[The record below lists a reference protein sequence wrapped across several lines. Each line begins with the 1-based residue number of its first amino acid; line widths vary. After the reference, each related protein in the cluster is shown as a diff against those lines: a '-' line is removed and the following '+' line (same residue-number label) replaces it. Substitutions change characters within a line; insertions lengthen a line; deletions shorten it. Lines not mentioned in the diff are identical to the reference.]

1 MTSIVPLL
9 FGIDPDETWEFVPE
23 VARAAGQSKSS
34 FSLKAP
40 SLSLATKREH
50 LLSTKAAEIRA
61 AVPGLADQISEF
73 FGKDWK
79 LPADADESLKAQFI
93 DLIGR
98 WTRAWSD
105 ASKAHEKE
113 EQAIDAEYLSTCVVG
128 WDGLPSRSGKLLEFD
143 RLKDRIPEVIRGA
156 LREEIIG
163 AISKGATLTAEEH
176 EGLPST
182 PAS

>member
-1 MTSIVPLL
+1 MASVAPLL

-23 VARAAGQSKSS
+23 VARAAGQSKPS

-40 SLSLATKREH
+40 PLSLATKREH

-61 AVPGLADQISEF
+61 AVPGLADQISEL

-79 LPADADESLKAQFI
+79 LPEGADESLKAQFV
-93 DLIGR
+93 DLVGR
-98 WTRAWSD
+98 WTRAWND
-105 ASKAHEKE
+105 ASTAHEKE
-113 EQAIDAEYLSTCVVG
+113 EQAIDSEYLSTCVVS
-128 WDGLPSRSGKLLEFD
+128 WDGFASKSSKLLEFD
-143 RLKDRIPEVIRGA
+143 RLKDRIPEVIRGT
-156 LREEIIG
+156 LREDIIG
-163 AISKGATLTAEEH
+163 AISKGAVLTSEDH